1 MKNKNYN
8 EISHEM
14 KITFIFAKIDKI
26 LENAT
31 NKIPLYR

>member
-8 EISHEM
+8 ETSLEM

-26 LENAT
+26 LENDA
-31 NKIPLYR
+31 NNISLYR